1 MLSNPKPLDT
11 KGKDSFIVLFS
22 SSLIDMKVTM
32 LGTGTTY
39 PDPDRVQS
47 GILIE
52 LDEESILF
60 DIGAGVYH
68 RLTQIGVDLTSI
80 STIFISHFH
89 IDHCSDFLM
98 LCQNLWLSG
107 YEKSLNI
114 YGPPAIKSWYRGLFD
129 IAFPYASDRLM
140 INVKVLREDE
150 AVQVGEAT
158 ISNVPTVH
166 GTMETRALK
175 IEWKGK
181 VMVYSSDTAPC
192 RDVIDFAKSADVLIH
207 ECNWLD
213 GPNPEGVH
221 TTPSQLAQIVEEA
234 EPKKVVLTHV
244 SPDVVSNKDKVIEII
259 NRRTSAEVMMGED
272 LMSFKI

>member
-1 MLSNPKPLDT
+1 
-11 KGKDSFIVLFS
+11 
-22 SSLIDMKVTM
+22 MKITM

-39 PDPDRVQS
+39 PDPTRVQS

-52 LDEESILF
+52 LDGQSILF

-68 RLTQIGVDLTSI
+68 RLTQTGLDLNTI

-89 IDHCSDFLM
+89 IDHCSDFLI

-107 YEKSLNI
+107 HNEPLNI
-114 YGPPAIKSWYRGLFD
+114 YGAPPIKQWYRGLFD
-129 IAFPYASDRLM
+129 IAFTYARDRLM
-140 INVKVLREDE
+140 INVGVLKEHE

-166 GTMETRALK
+166 GTTETRALR
-175 IEWKGK
+175 IEWRGK
-181 VMVYSSDTAPC
+181 SLMYSSDTAPC
-192 RDVIDFAKSADVLIH
+192 RDVIDLAKGADVLIH

-221 TTPSQLAQIVEEA
+221 TTPSQLAEIVEEVA
-234 EPKKVVLTHV
+234 PKKVVLTHV
-244 SPDVVSNKDKVIEII
+244 SPDVVGKREKVLEIVS
-259 NRRTSAEVMMGED
+259 RRTNAKVLMGED
-272 LMSFKI
+272 LMTFKL